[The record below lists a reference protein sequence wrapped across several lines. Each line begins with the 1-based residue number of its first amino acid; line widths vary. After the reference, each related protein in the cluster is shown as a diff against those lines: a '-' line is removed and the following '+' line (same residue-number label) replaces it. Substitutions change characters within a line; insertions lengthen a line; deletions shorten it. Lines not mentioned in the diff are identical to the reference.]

1 MRGVL
6 LVLVCIFVGSHE
18 GHAADSFLPQAVG
31 QYLFSPDECVQ
42 GSFPNLLSP
51 NVAATRLAR
60 DPNTTS
66 CAPSQ
71 SLGVTNAKSATAAG
85 QDGVRA
91 GIHLQGSV
99 GTLLERVQSNDNGLT
114 LELWFKPATNDTGLR
129 PIFTLGQEGPVQN
142 SLNYCD
148 SNSLDFQMAQR
159 GGVLEIYYRTSDL
172 FFEPCQRYALIDMPL
187 PANKLAHVMISL
199 QDAHQQVFVNGQAS
213 DVLMQSFQNDLSHW
227 NTIDG
232 GSKLHLLAFQQ
243 AGIWKGSLYQ
253 FGIYP
258 GIFATYGVQERLLAG
273 LPPSLPYAVNTTVRI
288 HEDAESGAGSHPAE
302 WYTRAT
308 TVAEAVRIN
317 LQVAWLDQEVRELL
331 DSINLKSST
340 PLASVYVYVTELP
353 EKGRLYLPGDNG
365 RALDDSSSESTYG
378 VLVPVSMDPSAEVVY
393 LPPPNQHSNSTEDVY
408 ATFSYCVVASLVF
421 NAQQCD
427 SAEIHVIVD
436 PVNDPPMALSVE
448 PVTVFEGVET
458 LDTPKILLSG
468 MDVDVGDIISSI
480 QVTQPPAH
488 GHLTLSVSS
497 FRKDGL
503 LHGTHLSVLD
513 FIVGAE
519 DTVYVKY
526 IWNPNSTRIVQ
537 GNHVQDSFKF
547 RVADRAGL
555 WSTEKTVEIK
565 VVSAVTAIADTSFTV
580 REDSRQQM
588 NLLWHGE
595 DESGYQRRIGYYVES
610 VPASNVGV
618 LLDPSTQKPI
628 SSGTMLVNLED
639 FPYGAGV
646 DVTFVPSPNYCNSHK
661 TTLDSPTS
669 GSESQILFRAVA
681 VARDGDTVTSTSDV
695 VTQPIRVECVIDTLI
710 MTGPSGPFQLKQSSL
725 HRAASDPC
733 HGSVFDPVVTDLA
746 ACDAAVMING
756 IDVKSSDR
764 HVEQARVTVLAGN
777 GYLTFNEQSWSL
789 ARPIYGRRA
798 VGANNV
804 TFLANPDDLADI
816 LSHLHF
822 QSYRQGMDAIDILIE
837 YGNCSPALVN
847 RSAMPFQTSDCQFLR
862 HTIAVVVGK
871 DEKAGGI
878 TTQLVMGF
886 PWQILLCMLGYP
898 ALYYILV
905 QGEARWK
912 LRWGD
917 DETVTAPDDT
927 DELDGKLPDWI
938 QHKSDTGEFYYENT
952 ANGSVTW
959 TAPVGERYIRWKGD
973 EEEKVEDNLLKEA

>member
-1 MRGVL
+1 MRVLVL

-18 GHAADSFLPQAVG
+18 GRATDSSMPQAVG
-31 QYLFSPDECVQ
+31 QYSFGPDECVQ
-42 GSFPNLLSP
+42 GSFANLLSP
-51 NVAATRLAR
+51 DVAASRLFR

-71 SLGVTNAKSATAAG
+71 SLGVTNAKSAAAAAAER
-85 QDGVRA
+85 QDGARA
-91 GIHLQGSV
+91 GIYSQGSV
-99 GTLLERVQSNDNGLT
+99 GTLLDRIQSNDNGLT
-114 LELWFKPATNDTGLR
+114 LELWFKPGTNDTGLR

-148 SNSLDFQMAQR
+148 SNSLEFQMAQR
-159 GGVLEIYYRTSDL
+159 GGVLEIYYRTSDP

-213 DVLMQSFQNDLSHW
+213 DILTQSFHNDLSHW

-232 GSKLHLLAFQQ
+232 GSKLHLLAYQQ

-258 GIFATYGVQERLLAG
+258 GIFATGGVQERLLAG

-288 HEDAESGAGSHPAE
+288 HEDAESGAGSHPTE
-302 WYTRAT
+302 WYTQAS

-317 LQVAWLDQEVRELL
+317 LQVVWLDQEVRELL
-331 DSINLKSST
+331 NSIHLKSSRPPT
-340 PLASVYVYVTELP
+340 SVYVYVTELP
-353 EKGRLYLPGDNG
+353 EKGLLYLPDDNG
-365 RALDDSSSESTYG
+365 RALDDSSSESTSG
-378 VLVPVSMDPSAEVVY
+378 VLVPVSMDPSANVVY
-393 LPPPNQHSNSTEDVY
+393 LPPPNQHSNTTGDVF
-408 ATFSYCVVASLVF
+408 AAFGYCVVAVSVF

-427 SAEIHVIVD
+427 SAEIRVIVD
-436 PVNDPPMALSVE
+436 PVNDPPMALPVE

-468 MDVDVGDIISSI
+468 IDVDIGDVISRI
-480 QVTQPPAH
+480 QVTHPPVH
-488 GHLTLSVSS
+488 GHLILSVSS

-503 LHGTHLSVLD
+503 LHGIHLSLLD
-513 FIVGAE
+513 FTVGSE
-519 DTVYVKY
+519 DPVYVKY
-526 IWNPNSTRIVQ
+526 IWNGNSTQVVQ
-537 GNHVQDSFKF
+537 GNHVQDLFHF

-555 WSTEKTVEIK
+555 WSSEKMVEIK
-565 VVSAVTAIADTSFTV
+565 VVSAVTAIVNNSFTV

-588 NLLWHGE
+588 NLLWHGL
-595 DESGYQRRIGYYVES
+595 DESGYQRRIGYYVQS
-610 VPASNVGV
+610 VPASNIGV

-628 SSGTMLVNLED
+628 SSGTMLVTLED

-646 DVTFVPSPNYCNSHK
+646 AVTFVPSPDYCNSHK
-661 TTLDSPTS
+661 TTLDGPTPD
-669 GSESQILFRAVA
+669 SQILFRAVA
-681 VARDGDTVTSTSDV
+681 MAGDGDTVVSTSDV
-695 VTQPIRVECVIDTLI
+695 VAQPIRVECVIDTLRI
-710 MTGPSGPFQLKQSSL
+710 TGPSGPFQLKQTSL

-733 HGSVFDPVVTDLA
+733 HGSVFDPLVTNIA
-746 ACDAAVMING
+746 ACDAAAVING
-756 IDVKSSDR
+756 IDVRSSDR
-764 HVEQARVTVLAGN
+764 HVEQARVTVLAGS
-777 GYLTFNEQSWSL
+777 GYLTFNEQSWNL

-798 VGANNV
+798 VGGNKV

-816 LSHLHF
+816 FFHLHF
-822 QSYRQGMDAIDILIE
+822 QSYRQGTDAIDILVE
-837 YGNCSPALVN
+837 YGNCSATQVN
-847 RSAMPFQTSDCQFLR
+847 RSAMPFQTADCQFIR
-862 HTIAVVVGK
+862 HTIGMIVGE
-871 DEKAGGI
+871 DEKAGAI

-905 QGEARWK
+905 QGEALWE

-917 DETVTAPDDT
+917 DETVTTPDDT
-927 DELDGKLPDWI
+927 DELDGNLPDWI

-959 TAPVGERYIRWKGD
+959 TAPVGERYIRWKSD
-973 EEEKVEDNLLKEA
+973 EEEKVEDNI